1 MAADTFVVLPG
12 LGGSEAEFAPAMALL
27 GSEMTACLPPDRPA
41 ILIGHSLGGVQALRV
56 AAAHPG
62 RVQALVLTGSF
73 YPPARNGRSLAAAI
87 TGYGRHRALYV
98 RDVIRRNRAPR
109 PTFAGVR
116 DLMGLAR
123 LGLRPRAFHDLA
135 SRVRCPVLAI
145 HGGDDHVVPVEFA
158 RAAMRRHASWTYRE
172 VSRAGHR
179 IHRDRPDSWTEILSL
194 WLFNQQ
200 HTV

>member
-12 LGGSEAEFAPAMALL
+12 LGGSAVEFAPAMTLL
-27 GSEMTACLPPDRPA
+27 GGEASAHLPPDRPA
-41 ILIGHSLGGVQALRV
+41 VVIGHSLGGVHALRV
-56 AAAHPG
+56 AEAHPG
-62 RVQALVLTGSF
+62 RVRALVLTGSF
-73 YPPARNGRSLAAAI
+73 YPPARDGSSLAAAI

-109 PTFAGVR
+109 PTLAGAR

-123 LGLRPRAFHDLA
+123 LGLRPRAFHELA

-145 HGGDDHVVPVEFA
+145 HGRDDHVVPVAFA
-158 RAAMRRHASWTYRE
+158 RAAVRCHPDWTYRE
-172 VSRAGHR
+172 VPEGGHLV
-179 IHRDRPDSWTEILSL
+179 HRQRPQAWTEILSV
-194 WLFNQQ
+194 WLSQ